1 MYREGELTDLATVRR
16 HLELPASDTSRDALI
31 NTLIEQASSVIYRHC
46 GREFKKP
53 SPDVDEAR
61 IIRVD
66 PERRFGRSGYFFVDL
81 YPFDIRSIT
90 SATLH
95 PGTPDE
101 QALVVGTDIVVEPLA
116 TATPTSPHPHV
127 FLSPSLLVATGTA
140 FTNFGYA
147 DLSITGRY
155 GWDQIPKDV
164 DYATVVTV
172 ASWLR
177 RDITEFSLEMGDAR
191 GLAPEA
197 PSTFALPMATV
208 RVLEHYRRRP
218 V

>member
-16 HLELPASDTSRDALI
+16 HLELPNTDTSRDALI
-31 NTLIEQASSVIYRHC
+31 TTLIEQASSVIYRHC

-61 IIRVD
+61 IVRVD
-66 PERRFGRSGYFFVDL
+66 PERRFGRQGYYFVDL
-81 YPFDIRSIT
+81 YPYDIRTIT
-90 SATLH
+90 SAELH
-95 PGTPDE
+95 WNTPDE
-101 QALVVGTDIVVEPLA
+101 QTLVVGTDVVVEPLA

-127 FLSPSLLVATGTA
+127 FLSPNLVVATGTSFA
-140 FTNFGYA
+140 NFGFV
-147 DLSITGRY
+147 DLRITGRW
-155 GWDQIPKDV
+155 GWNQIPKDV
-164 DYATVVTV
+164 DYATVITV

-177 RDITEFSLEMGDAR
+177 RDVTEFALEMGDAR

-197 PSTFALPMATV
+197 PATFAVPMAAV
-208 RVLEHYRRRP
+208 RILEHYRRRP

>member
-1 MYREGELTDLATVRR
+1 VYREGELTDLATVRS

-31 NTLIEQASSVIYRHC
+31 TTLIEQASSVIYRHC

-53 SPDVDEAR
+53 TPDVEEAR

-66 PERRFGRSGYFFVDL
+66 PERRFGRLGYYFVDL
-81 YPFDIRSIT
+81 YPYDVRSIT
-90 SATLH
+90 SAELH
-95 PGTPDE
+95 YGAAD
-101 QALVVGTDIVVEPLA
+101 QQNLVVGTDIVVEPLA
-116 TATPTSPHPHV
+116 TATPTSPYPHV
-127 FLSPSLLVATGTA
+127 LLSPNLVVATGTA
-140 FTNFGYA
+140 WANFGYA
-147 DLSITGRY
+147 DLRITGLW
-155 GWDQIPKDV
+155 GWPQMPKDV
-164 DYATVVTV
+164 DYACVVTV

-177 RDITEFSLEMGDAR
+177 RDVTEFALEMGDAR

-197 PSTFALPMATV
+197 PATFALPMAAV